1 MFLGTARESIVA
13 NDNQQRGKSSAERKA
28 AFKERQKALG
38 RRQRNYWLT
47 DAEADK
53 VAAFIERLRDQ
64 GKP

>member
-1 MFLGTARESIVA
+1 MFLGTARASIVPS
-13 NDNQQRGKSSAERKA
+13 DNQQGGKTSAERKR

-47 DAEADK
+47 DDEAEA

>member
-1 MFLGTARESIVA
+1 VPS
-13 NDNQQRGKSSAERKA
+13 DNQQGGKTSAERKR

-47 DAEADK
+47 DDEAEA